1 MPSESWMGARAQTV
15 PQLRSPFRNDRN
27 VGRGGN
33 ASAPGNQRAKQANKE
48 GAAFAIL
55 NGNALL

>member
-1 MPSESWMGARAQTV
+1 MGAPAQMV
-15 PQLRSPFRNDRN
+15 PLLRSPFRNDRN

-33 ASAPGNQRAKQANKE
+33 VSAPGNERAKQANKE